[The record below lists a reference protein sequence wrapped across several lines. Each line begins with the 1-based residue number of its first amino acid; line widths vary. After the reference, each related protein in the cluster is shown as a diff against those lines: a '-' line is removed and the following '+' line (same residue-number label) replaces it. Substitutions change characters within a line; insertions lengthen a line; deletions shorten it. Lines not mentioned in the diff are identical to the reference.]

1 MTLNEIKALDREFLV
16 PAEVAS
22 ILGVDPQAVRVTAR
36 ECPERLGFKVA
47 VFGTRVKIPRLG
59 FIRWMEGK
67 EAQTW
72 ERG

>member
-47 VFGTRVKIPRLG
+47 VFGTRVKIPRVG

-72 ERG
+72 ERA